1 MRDRA
6 LFLLTVLVG
15 LAGVAPA
22 WAGGGVV
29 IRIGPRPAPSKVII
43 VSPHANVVVVQPPA
57 QVKVL
62 VPSAPV
68 FVVPRPVRRSAVFL
82 LGQPCDIPV
91 TRVWPSQSPAR
102 AFLILDAAPGDAEVF
117 VDGRSLGSAGA
128 LVARA
133 LPISPGRHWLE
144 IVSPGF
150 QPFSAQFIATPT
162 FPARLRV
169 ALVPQ

>member
-29 IRIGPRPAPSKVII
+29 IRIGPRPAPSKVIV
-43 VSPHANVVVVQPPA
+43 VSPPANVIVVQPP
-57 QVKVL
+57 VL
-62 VPSAPV
+62 
-68 FVVPRPVRRSAVFL
+68 VVPRPVRRSAVFL

-91 TRVWPSQSPAR
+91 TRVWPSESPAR
-102 AFLILDAAPGDAEVF
+102 AFLILDAAPGEAEVF

-150 QPFSAQFIATPT
+150 QPFSAQFIASPT

>member
-1 MRDRA
+1 MRERA
-6 LFLLTVLVG
+6 LFLLAVLVG
-15 LAGVAPA
+15 LAGVTPA

-29 IRIGPRPAPSKVII
+29 IRIGPRPAPSNVIV
-43 VSPHANVVVVQPPA
+43 VSPPANVIVVQPP
-57 QVKVL
+57 VI
-62 VPSAPV
+62 
-68 FVVPRPVRRSAVFL
+68 VVPRPVRRSAVIF

-91 TRVWPSQSPAR
+91 TRVWPSPGPAR
-102 AFLILDAAPGDAEVF
+102 AFLILDATPGDAEVF

-144 IVSPGF
+144 IASPGF
-150 QPFSAQFIATPT
+150 QPFSAQFIASPT